1 MRNLTRKK
9 TLLEKEFQLLI
20 QELKDSGLKVNENFE
35 QENNRNVFE
44 VTFVKKKEHLLTGTV
59 KYLKVFLKKINLS
72 VANKYI
78 S

>member
-20 QELKDSGLKVNENFE
+20 QEFKDSGLKVNENFE

-44 VTFVKKKEHLLTGTV
+44 VTFVKKKETQ
-59 KYLKVFLKKINLS
+59 
-72 VANKYI
+72 
-78 S
+78 